1 MRETKFIAQ
10 NQPKWEE
17 LERVLESPYKNPDHL
32 NELFIQVTDD
42 LSYSRTFYPN
52 RSVRVYLNGLAQRI
66 FLSIYRNRKSQRH
79 RLITFWTD
87 ELPHL
92 VYESR
97 QAFRLSFFVFALA
110 MGIGMLSCAMDPD
123 FAAVILGDD
132 YVQMTEENI
141 RSGDP
146 MRVYKQRGEFGMTLG
161 ITVNNIYVSFLTFVL
176 GAFFSIGSIALLL
189 YNGVMV
195 GAFQYFFI
203 ERGLFWES
211 FLTIWMHGALEISA
225 IVIAGAAGI
234 TMGQGLLFPGTYTR
248 MQAFQ
253 RSARRG
259 IKIMVGIAPL
269 FMVAGFIEG
278 YLTRHTDLPDV
289 ARGFFIVVCLL
300 VVLVYF
306 VWYPWMKSRI
316 GFYAPIRDA
325 RIPPDDM
332 LHLNF
337 TQIKASG
344 EILAD
349 AILLLKKRFGKL
361 LPPMLAAALLYTLV
375 VFIFAG
381 KPPDEVFTFP
391 SDIFFPVTLM
401 GQFFS
406 ASNSAL
412 APVMAW
418 FVLTLTAVGVFEG
431 LLKEEK
437 ITTPDKKNWWRS
449 IFICALG
456 AALLEG
462 ILYTQNGYTVL
473 LVWGFF
479 PVIMLWTYIAYR
491 EKGGII
497 ASIPRLFRLL
507 SGQYFRTLGL
517 ISLMLVLGL
526 LMLTLLNTGLGWFFF
541 SLLSWILN
549 FEQSTMDQIGVVALT
564 YIYIFLMMWMAALLF
579 AGMALQYYTLLEIT
593 EARTLK
599 ARIENLGTNKRL
611 RGMER
616 ESILSK
622 GI

>member
-1 MRETKFIAQ
+1 MCETKFIEQ

-17 LERVLESPYKNPDHL
+17 LERVLESPYKNPDNL

-110 MGIGMLSCAMDPD
+110 MAIGMLSCAMDPD
-123 FAAVILGDD
+123 FAAVILGED

-176 GAFFSIGSIALLL
+176 GVFFSIGSIALLL

-269 FMVAGFIEG
+269 FIVAGFIEG

-316 GFYAPIRDA
+316 GFDAPIRDA

-337 TQIKASG
+337 TQIKPSG

-349 AILLLKKRFGKL
+349 AILLLKS
-361 LPPMLAAALLYTLV
+361 ASENCCLYAGRGAIVYFV

-381 KPPDEVFTFP
+381 KPR
-391 SDIFFPVTLM
+391 SGIFFSLRHVFSGDPDGAV
-401 GQFFS
+401 FS
-406 ASNSAL
+406 AS
-412 APVMAW
+412 
-418 FVLTLTAVGVFEG
+418 
-431 LLKEEK
+431 
-437 ITTPDKKNWWRS
+437 
-449 IFICALG
+449 
-456 AALLEG
+456 
-462 ILYTQNGYTVL
+462 ILR
-473 LVWGFF
+473 W
-479 PVIMLWTYIAYR
+479 
-491 EKGGII
+491 
-497 ASIPRLFRLL
+497 PRLWHG
-507 SGQYFRTLGL
+507 S
-517 ISLMLVLGL
+517 S
-526 LMLTLLNTGLGWFFF
+526 
-541 SLLSWILN
+541 
-549 FEQSTMDQIGVVALT
+549 
-564 YIYIFLMMWMAALLF
+564 
-579 AGMALQYYTLLEIT
+579 
-593 EARTLK
+593 
-599 ARIENLGTNKRL
+599 
-611 RGMER
+611 
-616 ESILSK
+616 
-622 GI
+622 